1 MVVDQVVTRVPTKI
15 KMLNFMLSIKLK
27 EVEKDIVL
35 GKMEQI
41 EEDDSAPV

>member
-1 MVVDQVVTRVPTKI
+1 
-15 KMLNFMLSIKLK
+15 MLSIKLK